1 MKIHRLLI
9 LALWLFLLLAEAYLS
24 YIPQRFVHTRLGLI
38 VCGSTAFAIGL
49 FIFWRVKAIR
59 YPAIAIA
66 GLIAILFCLPGRAPD
81 TGKLR
86 DADVAA
92 LKEFEGVPYVWG
104 GETGRGIDCSGL
116 VRQGMI
122 RADLREGVCTLNG
135 RLLREAAWLWW
146 NDCTAKEMRTG
157 YRGRTTLLFR
167 SVRINELDHT
177 RLEQGDFA
185 VTADGAHTLAYIG
198 PNKWIE
204 AVPEKVV
211 ILSEPDRSVY
221 YFNIPVDILCW
232 RQLGGEVPPE
242 PVVAKEKRPIAMELQ
257 PPKDM
262 EFKAAYDGSVQK
274 YMLLLPV
281 GFDASRPHD
290 LMIGLHGHGATR
302 QQYASDPRGE
312 CKGARDVAA
321 RHGMIFVSPDYRA
334 PASWMGP
341 AAEADMVQLIG
352 ELKRQYKVGKV
363 YLVGGSM
370 GGTAVLTFTTLHPEL
385 VDGVS
390 SQNGLA
396 NLLEYKVDFV
406 YVVGIQNA
414 MKDSFGGRADETP
427 EQFKK
432 RDPDAYRKRS
442 AEFHA
447 DKFTMP
453 ISFTVGQK
461 DAIVPPQSVLRLAE
475 AVKKHNQRVLVIDR
489 PDEGHQTSYED
500 TVTAIEFVIKP

>member
-1 MKIHRLLI
+1 VVYLHRTVNY
-9 LALWLFLLLAEAYLS
+9 EHY
-24 YIPQRFVHTRLGLI
+24 RLPANLPDG
-38 VCGSTAFAIGL
+38 TFAI
-49 FIFWRVKAIR
+49 
-59 YPAIAIA
+59 
-66 GLIAILFCLPGRAPD
+66 
-81 TGKLR
+81 
-86 DADVAA
+86 
-92 LKEFEGVPYVWG
+92 
-104 GETGRGIDCSGL
+104 
-116 VRQGMI
+116 
-122 RADLREGVCTLNG
+122 
-135 RLLREAAWLWW
+135 
-146 NDCTAKEMRTG
+146 
-157 YRGRTTLLFR
+157 
-167 SVRINELDHT
+167 RI
-177 RLEQGDFA
+177 
-185 VTADGAHTLAYIG
+185 TLANDKEGFAIVKG
-198 PNKWIE
+198 EPTSVETWKGKAVSPPVAFSVNKG
-204 AVPEKVV
+204 V
-211 ILSEPDRSVY
+211 I
-221 YFNIPVDILCW
+221 
-232 RQLGGEVPPE
+232 QLAP
-242 PVVAKEKRPIAMELQ
+242 ELQ
-257 PPKDM
+257 PPQDM

-274 YMLLLPV
+274 YMLLLPAGV
-281 GFDASRPHD
+281 DPSRPHD
-290 LMIGLHGHGATR
+290 LVIALHGHGADR

-312 CKGARDVAA
+312 CKGARDVAG

-370 GGTAVLTFTTLHPEL
+370 GGAAVLTFTALHPEL

-406 YVVGIQNA
+406 YVVGIQSA

-442 AEFHA
+442 AESHA

-453 ISFTVGQK
+453 IAFTVGEK
-461 DAIVPPQSVLRLAE
+461 DAIVPPQSVLRLAQ

-489 PDEGHQTSYED
+489 PEEGHQTSYED